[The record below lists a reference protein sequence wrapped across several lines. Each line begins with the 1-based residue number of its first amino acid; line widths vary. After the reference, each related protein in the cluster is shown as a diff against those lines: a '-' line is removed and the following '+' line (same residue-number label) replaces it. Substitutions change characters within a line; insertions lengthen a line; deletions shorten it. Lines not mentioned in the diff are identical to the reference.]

1 MASPTVP
8 RPLPFLVCAVA
19 LLAACA
25 GGNGNPESAATRD
38 PLFTPIEVD
47 QFKGRPGLLAAVRA
61 TPHAYYRL
69 INVRF
74 ADEVCGLIEA
84 GMPAGPAVN
93 IHGDAH
99 LEQYSVS
106 AQERGLADFDA
117 STTGPAALDLMRFLV
132 SVRLALRQRGWS
144 ADAGAVSGRFLAGY
158 REALQAPDVEPPEP
172 AVARRKHSAMK
183 ATTVEWLDRM
193 QLLMKPLDDETR
205 EKLANAR
212 RDYEKA
218 MRSQNPA
225 LSPGFFEIKKAGLL
239 EMGIGSAF
247 EMKFLARLE
256 GPSAAAEDDVLIEV
270 KKVPDLSGV
279 RCIQR
284 TSTDDPFR
292 IIAGQSRLG
301 VGDHGLLGYL
311 TIDDKMFY
319 VQRWRVNYVELSI
332 ADFKNSG
339 EVGEVAHDVGNQLGR
354 GHPKVLAA
362 PHDAQLRRAL
372 LAMVEGHEASLLDA
386 SDKLERRVVAAWE
399 AARTQEDD

>member
-1 MASPTVP
+1 M
-8 RPLPFLVCAVA
+8 LCAAA
-19 LLAACA
+19 LLPACA
-25 GGNGNPESAATRD
+25 GGNGNADAPATRD
-38 PLFTPIEVD
+38 PLYAAIDAD
-47 QFKGRPGLLAAVRA
+47 QFRGRPGLLAAVRA

-74 ADEVCGLIEA
+74 ADEVCGMLGA
-84 GMPAGPAVN
+84 ALPAGPAVN

-117 STTGPAALDLMRFLV
+117 ATTGPAALDLMRFLV
-132 SVRLALRQRGWS
+132 STRLALRQRGWS
-144 ADAGAVSGRFLAGY
+144 ADATAVGKRFLAGY

-172 AVARRKHSAMK
+172 VVAQRKHSAMK
-183 ATTVEWLDRM
+183 ATTAEWLDRM
-193 QLLMKPLDDETR
+193 QLLMKPLDEQTR
-205 EKLANAR
+205 DKLSHAR
-212 RDYEKA
+212 RDYEAA
-218 MRSQNPA
+218 MRTQNPA
-225 LSPGFFEIKKAGLL
+225 LPPGYFEIKKAGLL

-256 GPSAAAEDDVLIEV
+256 GPSDKADDDVLIEV

-284 TSTDDPFR
+284 SSQDDPFR
-292 IIAGQSRLG
+292 IIAGQTRLG
-301 VGDHGLLGYL
+301 VGDHALLGYL

-332 ADFKNSG
+332 ADFKDSA
-339 EVGEVAHDVGNQLGR
+339 ELGEVAHDVGNQLGR

-362 PHDAQLRRAL
+362 PHDAQLRRL
-372 LAMVEGHEASLLDA
+372 LQGTVEGHEPALLEA
-386 SDKLERRVVAAWE
+386 AEKLERRVFAAWE
-399 AARTQEDD
+399 AARAQEDD

>member
-8 RPLPFLVCAVA
+8 RLLPLALCAATLLV
-19 LLAACA
+19 ACA
-25 GGNGNPESAATRD
+25 GGNGPADSPATRD
-38 PLFTPIEVD
+38 PLFAPIDAE
-47 QFKGRPGLLAAVRA
+47 QFRERPGLLAAVRA

-74 ADEVCGLIEA
+74 ADTVCGLLGA
-84 GMPAGPAVN
+84 SLPSGPAVN

-99 LEQYSVS
+99 IEQYSVS

-132 SVRLALRQRGWS
+132 STRLALRQRGWS
-144 ADAGAVSGRFLAGY
+144 ADAPAVGKRFLAGY

-172 AVARRKHSAMK
+172 LVAQRKHSAMK
-183 ATTVEWLDRM
+183 ASTAEWLDRM
-193 QLLMKPLDDETR
+193 QLLMKPLDESTR
-205 EKLANAR
+205 AKLNDAR
-212 RDYEKA
+212 RDYETA
-218 MRSQNPA
+218 MRAQNPS
-225 LSPGFFEIKKAGLL
+225 LPPGYFDIKKAGLL

-256 GPSAAAEDDVLIEV
+256 GPSDKADDDVLIEV

-279 RCIQR
+279 HCIQR
-284 TSTDDPFR
+284 TSQNDPFR

-332 ADFKNSG
+332 ADFKSSA

-372 LAMVEGHEASLLDA
+372 LGIVDGHEQALLGTA
-386 SDKLERRVVAAWE
+386 ERLERRVVAAWE
-399 AARTQEDD
+399 AARAQEDD